1 MGYILG
7 IDTGGTYTDA
17 VLLDI
22 ETQKVKAKA
31 KALTTYGDLAIGICS
46 AINNLKHSNN
56 KEIKGVSLSTTLAT
70 NTIVEGRGCEAGLL
84 LIGHEPMP
92 DMPTQLCRAIG
103 GGHDVKGNPVVEL
116 NIDGLYEAIEYFRG
130 KADAIAISGY
140 FSIRNPEH
148 ENIAKKIIQKRMQV
162 PIVCAHQLTT
172 SLGFYERSVT
182 AVLNAKLI
190 PIITGLIESVKEV
203 MKELDIDAPLMI
215 VKGDGTLMSE
225 AMTVE
230 KPIDTIL
237 SGPAASIVGGTALT
251 GFSEAIVLDMGGT
264 TTDIAILQKGVPL
277 ISQEGATVG
286 GWLTRVE
293 AAKIYTYGIGG
304 DSQIY
309 IGRDMSL
316 HIGPQKVWPLAVMAG
331 QYPHLVKELEEQ
343 AEYGR
348 IKNSTQ
354 FADCFVLTRIPSHNN
369 LGDAEKL
376 VIELLESEPHS
387 LRFILKALKKQRSV
401 INLQRL
407 VNMGILSRISITPTD
422 ILHAKGIYNHWN
434 TAAAKHGVS
443 ILAERMGMTPEDTI
457 DLVMD
462 RMAGQLSTVVFES
475 LLNHEGVSVSEG
487 ESAVKDYFVSRFLK
501 SSDSELFDCNITLKY
516 PIIAIGAPVKA
527 YLPMVADKLN
537 AALVITEN
545 AEVANAIGAATGRIV
560 EKIKIILK
568 PLTEGG
574 VILHAPWERKTF
586 PTLEEAKDYAV
597 LAGKEHLSI
606 IIGNAALEDYQ
617 IIVDQEDRYIQ
628 ANYGREE
635 RLYLESII
643 DLTAIGR
650 PKW

>member
-1 MGYILG
+1 LGYILG

-31 KALTTYGDLAIGICS
+31 KALTTYGDLALGICG
-46 AINNLKHSNN
+46 AINNLKHSNT

-103 GGHDVKGNPVVEL
+103 GGHDVKGNPIEEL
-116 NIDGLYEAIEYFRG
+116 GIDGLYEAIEYFRG
-130 KADAIAISGY
+130 KVDAVAISGY

-148 ENIAKKIIQKRMQV
+148 ENMAKKIIHERMQV
-162 PIVCAHQLTT
+162 PVVCAHQLTT

-190 PIITGLIESVKEV
+190 PIITGLIESVKKV
-203 MKELDIDAPLMI
+203 MKKLDIDAPLMI

-225 AMTVE
+225 AMTLE

-251 GFSEAIVLDMGGT
+251 GYSEAIVLDMGGT

-304 DSQIY
+304 DSQIH
-309 IGRDMSL
+309 IGSDMSL
-316 HIGPQKVWPLAVMAG
+316 QIGPQKVWPLAVMAG

-348 IKNSTQ
+348 VKHSAQ
-354 FADCFVLTRIPSHNN
+354 FADCYSLTRIPHHNN
-369 LGDAEKL
+369 LGDAEKQ
-376 VIELLESEPHS
+376 VIELLKSEPHS
-387 LRFILKALKKQRSV
+387 ISYILKVLRKQRGG

-407 VNMGILSRISITPTD
+407 VNMGILSRISVTPTD
-422 ILHAKGIYNHWN
+422 ILHAKGIYNRWDTN
-434 TAAAKHGVS
+434 AARLGVS
-443 ILAERMGMTPEDTI
+443 ILAEKMGMPSEDLI
-457 DLVMD
+457 KLVME
-462 RMAGQLSTVVFES
+462 RMADQLSTVLLES
-475 LLNHEGVSVSEG
+475 LLNHEGISVSGG
-487 ESAVKDYFVSRFLK
+487 ENTVKDYFISRFLK

-537 AALVITEN
+537 ASLVIAEN

-560 EKIKIILK
+560 EKTKIILK
-568 PLTEGG
+568 PLTDGG

-597 LAGKEHLSI
+597 SAGKKHLSI
-606 IIGNAALEDYQ
+606 IAGNAGAEDYQ
-617 IIVDQEDRYIQ
+617 IILDQEDRYIEV
-628 ANYGREE
+628 NYGCKEQ
-635 RLYLESII
+635 LYLESTIN
-643 DLTAIGR
+643 LTAVGR
-650 PKW
+650 PRW